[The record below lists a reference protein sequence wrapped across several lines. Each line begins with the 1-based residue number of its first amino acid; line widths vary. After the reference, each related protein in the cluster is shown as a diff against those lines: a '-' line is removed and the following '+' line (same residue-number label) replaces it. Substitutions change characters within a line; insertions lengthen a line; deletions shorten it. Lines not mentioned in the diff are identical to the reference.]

1 MAYSKED
8 KSTETVTEKD
18 LIADVLDKDFK
29 TTILK
34 DAQRTKEDVE
44 KVKQIMCKQN
54 ININKERENLKRNHQ
69 EILELKVTIT
79 QMEILLGGFRGRFE

>member
-79 QMEILLGGFRGRFE
+79 QMEILLGGFKGRFE